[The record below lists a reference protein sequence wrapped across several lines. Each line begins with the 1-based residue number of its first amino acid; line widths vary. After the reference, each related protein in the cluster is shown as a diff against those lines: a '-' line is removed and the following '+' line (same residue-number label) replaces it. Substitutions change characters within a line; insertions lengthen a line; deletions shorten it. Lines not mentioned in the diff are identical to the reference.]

1 MRVKIFILQFHAV
14 SVTYNNANVF
24 SNVLNTNINKL
35 YLHEFKLQAV
45 QRLRSLRDQTKSET
59 TRLNNITQ
67 SPQPRR
73 SYRWVVSDYKITI
86 NQLSIHL
93 TTIE

>member
-45 QRLRSLRDQTKSET
+45 QRLTGT
-59 TRLNNITQ
+59 TQVTQ
-67 SPQPRR
+67 GSNK
-73 SYRWVVSDYKITI
+73 VGD
-86 NQLSIHL
+86 N
-93 TTIE
+93 TIE